1 MSQQWGTLTLDSG
14 LCTPD
19 HTPSSGQLWEVNS
32 AIIPV
37 FLKLG
42 NGNPLQ
48 YSCLENPMDGGAW
61 WATVYGVAKSWTQLS
76 DLTFHLFFQLK
87 TQNSEIFFSLR
98 VMTQILQLVRRNQGS
113 NPGLP
118 GSKPRAPKC

>member
-14 LCTPD
+14 LCAPD

-48 YSCLENPMDGGAW
+48 YSCLENPMD
-61 WATVYGVAKSWTQLS
+61 
-76 DLTFHLFFQLK
+76 
-87 TQNSEIFFSLR
+87 
-98 VMTQILQLVRRNQGS
+98 
-113 NPGLP
+113 
-118 GSKPRAPKC
+118 